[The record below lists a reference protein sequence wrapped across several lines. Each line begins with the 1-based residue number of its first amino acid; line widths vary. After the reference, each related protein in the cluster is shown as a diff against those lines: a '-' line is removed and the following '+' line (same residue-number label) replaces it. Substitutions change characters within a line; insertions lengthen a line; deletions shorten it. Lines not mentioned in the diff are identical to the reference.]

1 MLRPNTTHSAL
12 QSNVKAAAFDPEPER
27 ILISSL
33 RLLCAHRSFTESA
46 GPIPPSKRAFRSS
59 VLMPR
64 LRPRLLR
71 ERDIVSAHSARDEPD
86 EHQREG
92 RA

>member
-1 MLRPNTTHSAL
+1 MLRPNTTHSAQ
-12 QSNVKAAAFDPEPER
+12 QSNVKTAAFDPEPER

-33 RLLCAHRSFTESA
+33 CLLCAHRSFTEST
-46 GPIPPSKRAFRSS
+46 GPLPPSKRAFRSS
-59 VLMPR
+59 VWVPR

-71 ERDIVSAHSARDEPD
+71 ERDILSACSPFDERDE
-86 EHQREG
+86 HRREG